1 MDLTENRFGMIL
13 PLIIR
18 ALKNSGG
25 GTITPEQIQAAVDQY
40 LEENP
45 VSAGELSVSNHIISL
60 VGGNNNENP

>member
-13 PLIIR
+13 PLIVR

-25 GTITPEQIQAAVDQY
+25 GVTPEQIQAAVDQY

-60 VGGNNNENP
+60 VGGNSNENP

>member
-45 VSAGELSVSNHIISL
+45 VSAGKLSVSNHIISL
-60 VGGNNNENP
+60 VGGNSNENP

>member
-13 PLIIR
+13 PLIVR

-60 VGGNNNENP
+60 VGGNSNENP

>member
-25 GTITPEQIQAAVDQY
+25 GTITPEQIQAAVDRY

>member
-13 PLIIR
+13 PLIVR

-25 GTITPEQIQAAVDQY
+25 GSVTPEQIQAAVDAY